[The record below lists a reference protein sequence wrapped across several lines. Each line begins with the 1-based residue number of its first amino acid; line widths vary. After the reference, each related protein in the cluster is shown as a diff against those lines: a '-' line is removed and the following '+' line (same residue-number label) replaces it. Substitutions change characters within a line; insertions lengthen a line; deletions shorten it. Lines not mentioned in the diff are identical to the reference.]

1 MSPENLDLLD
11 LDLYVEGAPHAV
23 WKRLRAE
30 APVFWQPEYPQ
41 PGSLQPERA
50 GGPGFWSITRHA
62 DVKHIS
68 RHPELFSSAQ
78 GTNIFD
84 HDPATLAI
92 IQGIMINMDPPRH
105 TEYRSLLKGG
115 FSPRRVKRFEGF
127 ARRTAREIVDAVAPR
142 GECDFVE
149 EVAALLP
156 MATICEAF
164 GIPESDRRHCYELAN
179 RLIAADDPEVRGEE
193 SSESVLAETFAYATR
208 LAAHK
213 RSHPDDDL
221 ATALVRGSVDGKP
234 MDDMVFGSYVIM
246 MIVAGNETTRTVTSN
261 GMLRLIEHPEQR
273 RAVVEDPSLLPNAI
287 EEMLRFDPA
296 VHHFRR
302 TAVRDTEVRGTPIRA
317 GQKLALW
324 YGSANRDEAVFSEP
338 ERFDVRRRN
347 ARDHLAFGVGQHF
360 CLGANLAR
368 LQLRV
373 IFEEVLARIPEMELA
388 AAPRRL
394 RSNFINGVKEMRV
407 SFSPA
412 PALGERA
419 A

>member
-1 MSPENLDLLD
+1 MSLAEIDLLD
-11 LDLYVEGAPHAV
+11 LGHYALAPPHAL

-30 APVFWQPEYPQ
+30 APVHWQPE
-41 PGSLQPERA
+41 RD
-50 GGPGFWSITRHA
+50 GGAGFWSITRHA
-62 DVKHIS
+62 DVKHVS
-68 RHPELFSSAQ
+68 RSPQLFSSTR
-78 GTNIFD
+78 GTNLFD
-84 HDPATLAI
+84 PDPETLAI
-92 IQGIMINMDPPRH
+92 LQGIMINMDPPRH
-105 TEYRSLLKGG
+105 TEYRTLLKGG
-115 FSPRRVKRFEGF
+115 FSPRRVARFEGF

-164 GIPESDRRHCYELAN
+164 GIPESDRRHCYDLAN
-179 RLIAADDPEVRGEE
+179 RLIAADDPEVLGEE
-193 SSESVLAETFAYATR
+193 SSEGVLAETFAYATR

-213 RSHPDDDL
+213 RAHPGDDL
-221 ATALVRGSVDGKP
+221 ATRLVQGSVDGKP
-234 MDDMVFGSYVIM
+234 VDDMVFGTYVIM
-246 MIVAGNETTRTVTSN
+246 MIVAGNETTRTVTTN
-261 GMLRLIEHPEQR
+261 GMLRLIEHPDQR
-273 RAVVEDPSLLPNAI
+273 RAVVEDRSLLPNAI

-302 TAVRDTEVRGTPIRA
+302 TATRDTEIRGTTIRA

-324 YGSANRDEAVFSEP
+324 YGSANRDEEVFP
-338 ERFDVRRRN
+338 DPDRFDVRRAN

-373 IFEEVLARIPEMELA
+373 IFEEVLERIPEMELR

-407 SFSPA
+407 SFPPA